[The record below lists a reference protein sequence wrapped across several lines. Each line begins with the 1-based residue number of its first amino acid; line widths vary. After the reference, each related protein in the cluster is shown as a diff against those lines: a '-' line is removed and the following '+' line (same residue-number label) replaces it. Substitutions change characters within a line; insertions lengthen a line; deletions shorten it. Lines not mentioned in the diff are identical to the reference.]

1 MPLKTDLNV
10 TPYYDDF
17 DETNNYNRILFKPS
31 VAVQARELTQLQTI
45 LQDQIE
51 KFGNHI
57 FKEGSI
63 VSGCTIGLDNSV
75 HYIRV
80 FNKDFNGANV
90 SISTFA
96 NTNITGLSF
105 GVRARVLKVHDGS
118 QANTPSLKTMYL
130 KYTSSGNTSGIMKRF
145 TPGEKVYETANTAH
159 SANVFTTFGST
170 GNSSIFTVSS
180 GVLYARGHFIYV
192 PTQSLVIGRFTSNTD
207 ARVGFTVE
215 ESISTSSDDSTL
227 TDPAAGS
234 YNYAAPGADRLKL
247 SAVLSTRTFA
257 QANTDDFFEIAQIAN
272 GQYIRTFDKTQYS
285 SILDEMAKRTYDQ
298 SGDFLVDPFS
308 IVADEHLYT
317 ANNGG
322 YYKSAFG
329 GSKDKL
335 IVSVGSG
342 KAYVRGYEYQ
352 NRGKFPIH
360 ISKANTSLSLAAQE
374 FEISYGNYVYINS
387 VSGEWDINNLSQV
400 SLHGTAIASTPTSTS
415 IGKFTSNT
423 SNYNTDIIGTARVRS
438 IQYDSGNFFP
448 DGTAR
453 YKLYLFDIK
462 ITGANKSFANT
473 KAISATT
480 VNSSSGNRG
489 FGNIVRDSSIVWNQA
504 NPAPVTVLSANLKE
518 KDLDVSIF
526 PIPINAIKRLRTS
539 AGAVNAT
546 IVYSKAQNVTIAS
559 GGTFTLSLINE
570 QFNSGTGLLSD
581 SASRQNFYVALTA
594 NATASMTGTITIGKN
609 SNTITGSSTLF
620 TREFR
625 NGDIL
630 MFGSNNYVHRI
641 VTIAS
646 NTSLSITPYG
656 PISKAGLTFKKVFPK
671 GQVIDLGYNADS
683 SSFKNRTVTVGSS
696 TSTTFDL
703 KETFDS
709 SVSANVIFI
718 AKKTSAREASKLLR
732 ANRYVKIRA
741 NTHPRTTSG
750 PWELGFSDVFSIQ
763 EVRLC
768 TSLPTT
774 TTAGTVVTE
783 NFELDDGQRDNLY
796 ATSKIK
802 KKSTSSLSI
811 AANDFL
817 LVKFAVFQ
825 HDYTNGFGYFSVDS
839 YPIDDNNLANTAAI
853 HTAQIPTYVSTVDG
867 TSYNLRNSI
876 DIRPAFTATSNI
888 AGSLVFPANTTTN
901 PANSTSISVASGY
914 ARVLFPNEVFT
925 SDLSY
930 YLPRIDKLF
939 LDTSGNFV
947 ISTGTP
953 SLRPTQP
960 DDIGDAM
967 KLATIFIP
975 AYPSLSQQFAKIL
988 NTNQGVTTVKLV
1000 NARRYT
1006 MRDIGKIKDS
1016 VTRLE
1021 HQTLINMTEAEALSK
1036 QILNS
1041 SGIDR
1046 YKNGLFADSFTSF
1059 DKSNLNDR
1067 DFNASIDTV
1076 ANVLRPKVDVFE
1088 VTLDYNASESSNI
1101 VRRAKDAVLVITGAT
1116 GTFTVGETITSSG
1129 GATGKLVYAIST
1141 TKLVLEKTT
1150 GTFVAGQTIV
1160 GKGATISTVTLPS
1173 ESSVLTLPY
1182 THELAVEQPYAT
1194 KVRNAAGEFYYFFFK
1209 GVMTLDPAS
1218 DTWVDTTYAPDINN
1232 GSSGGSGSYIARQD
1246 KVSLGAVLAGSE
1258 SGSIPGLSTTYGAW
1272 TKTIDGLPVVETLA
1286 SGTQIAVLNGTFG
1299 TNIKDAV
1306 GGITAYSSVNPGT
1319 TVTRETSIWT
1329 GPVSTTWVDYEDS
1342 TQLIDDRVISNSLS
1356 HYMRSRIIKIKAD
1369 GLKPTTRH
1377 FLFMDDYSL
1386 SAYMTPTNSSFVA
1399 TGSEGTAVL
1408 SDSTGTL
1415 TCTYR
1420 IPDNAAIRFRTG
1432 NHVIRLI
1439 DNISPDAGFVSSS
1452 VDSNY
1457 VASGSIQ
1464 TRQRSYVTTQVAT
1477 TRTST
1482 ETVSLKHDSL
1492 RLQNGQ
1498 GAVLINGD
1506 GNRQIL
1512 VPTQTVERN
1521 TVAAG
1526 GTGTSSSAI
1535 PQNNNGG
1542 SVVSLST
1549 TTPATEPTGNG
1560 SSDQTNTY
1568 TVLAHERNA
1577 KDLGYNADGLDP
1589 IAQSFSIPGA
1599 DYASSGVFLTKIDLY
1614 FKKKSSTLPIIVEI
1628 REMQNGFPTTS
1639 VIPGSTVVATASTI
1653 NTSSDGSNAS
1663 TFWFSSPVYI
1673 KVDTE
1678 YCFIIKPAGNNPDY
1692 EVWLSE
1698 LGGKDLLTNKVITEQ
1713 PYIGV
1718 CYTSSNDKAW
1728 TIQQSEDVKFRLYVA
1743 NFSTGTTGAVILKNE
1758 TTNYLNVSNVSSDY
1772 YTSET
1777 VSGEIRLFVRARSNT
1792 SAGSTSGVGSTVKG
1806 LTSGASG
1813 VVTVISGA
1821 GSTAA
1826 GSNNA
1831 MFRLRNVLPSVR
1843 FTVGENVRFANGA
1856 IAVAIQSYTPS
1867 GRIKYFA
1874 DNYANAQMHIA
1885 NTVTSVTNSSGSF
1898 SATNKYGPNNMFVTS
1913 EQLTGHTSLTKSFV
1927 STIDNLLLN
1936 TLYTNVQD
1944 ITFANTTLTYSTK
1957 SSSSSALDS
1966 TYADI
1971 VNRHDQE
1978 FISAEKR
1985 VFSKINEVSTLNGS
1999 KSLSIS
2005 ASMVTNNKYLS
2016 PLVDIQRASA
2026 YVIGNIINNVVTNET
2041 NSFGGLSKAKYL
2053 TKRIILGEG
2062 QDSDDLKVYI
2072 TAFKPN
2078 TSDIKIYVKFL
2089 NSEDNTLF
2097 EDVGYTQL
2105 SQSSNSNLYSD
2116 SKSRSDLIEYEYSIP
2131 SASLTGTYGE
2141 FQYTSGTG
2149 AKFTGYKY
2157 FAIKVVMTSSVTYNP
2172 PALKDIRAIALLV

>member
-17 DETNNYNRILFKPS
+17 DETKNYNRILFKPS

-96 NTNITGLSF
+96 NTDITGSRF
-105 GVRARVLKVHDGS
+105 GVRARVLKVHNGS

-159 SANVFTTFGST
+159 SANVFTTYGST

-207 ARVGFTVE
+207 ARVGFTVA

-227 TDPAAGS
+227 NDPAAGS

-272 GQYIRTFDKTQYS
+272 GQYIRTFDRPQYS
-285 SILDEMAKRTYDQ
+285 TLLDTMAKRTYDQ
-298 SGDFLVDPFS
+298 SGDFLVDPFD
-308 IVADEHLYT
+308 VVVDEHLYT

-322 YYKSAFG
+322 YYKSTFG

-335 IVSVGSG
+335 LVTVGAG

-352 NRGKFPIH
+352 NRGKLRIP
-360 ISKANTSLSLAAQE
+360 ISKANTSLSLTDQE
-374 FEISYGNYVYINS
+374 FNISYGNYVYINS
-387 VSGEWDINNLSQV
+387 VSGEWDINSLSQV

-438 IQYDSGNFFP
+438 IQYDSGNFYP
-448 DGTAR
+448 DGTAK

-489 FGNIVRDSSIVWNQA
+489 FGNIVQDSSIVWNQA

-526 PIPINAIKRLRTS
+526 PIPVNAIKRLRTS

-559 GGTFTLSLINE
+559 GGTFTLSLVGE

-581 SASRQNFYVALTA
+581 SSSRENFYVALTA
-594 NATASMTGTITIGKN
+594 NATASMTGTISITKN
-609 SNTITGSSTLF
+609 SNTVTGSSTLF

-625 NGDIL
+625 NGDII
-630 MFGSNNYVHRI
+630 MFGSNNYVRRI
-641 VTIAS
+641 VTISS
-646 NTSLSITPYG
+646 NTSLSITPYAPVG
-656 PISKAGLTFKKVFPK
+656 KAGLTFKKVFPK

-683 SSFKNRTVTVGSS
+683 SSYKNRTVTVASS

-750 PWELGFSDVFSIQ
+750 PWELGFPDVFSIQ
-763 EVRLC
+763 QIKLC
-768 TSLPTT
+768 TSIPTT
-774 TTAGTVVTE
+774 TTAGTDVTE
-783 NFELDDGQRDNLY
+783 QFELDDGQRDNFY
-796 ATSKIK
+796 ATSRIK
-802 KKSTSSLSI
+802 KKATSTLSI
-811 AANDFL
+811 AANDVL
-817 LVKFAVFQ
+817 LVKFAVFD

-853 HTAQIPTYVSTVDG
+853 HTAQIPTYISTVDG
-867 TSYNLRNSI
+867 TAYNLRNSI
-876 DIRPAFTATSNI
+876 DIRPTFTATANI

-901 PANSTSISVASGY
+901 PANSTSMSTTSGY

-939 LDTSGNFV
+939 LDTSGRFV
-947 ISTGTP
+947 ISAGTP

-967 KLATIFIP
+967 KLATIFVP
-975 AYPSLSQQFAKIL
+975 AYPSVSPQFAKLL
-988 NTNQGVTTVKLV
+988 NTSQGITTIKLI

-1006 MRDIGKIKDS
+1006 MRDIGLIKNS
-1016 VTRLE
+1016 VSRLE
-1021 HQTLINMTEAEALSK
+1021 HQTLINMSESEALSK
-1036 QILNS
+1036 QILNT

-1046 YKNGLFADSFTSF
+1046 YKNGLFVDTFTTF
-1059 DKSNLNDR
+1059 NKAQINDR
-1067 DFNASIDTV
+1067 DFNASIDVV
-1076 ANVLRPKVDVFE
+1076 ANVLRPKVNVFE
-1088 VTLDYNASESSNI
+1088 TTLDYNSSESSNI

-1141 TKLVLEKTT
+1141 TKLVLERTT

-1160 GKGATISTVTLPS
+1160 GKGATISSVTLPS

-1194 KVRNAAGEFYYFFFK
+1194 KVRNAAGEYYYFFFK

-1218 DTWVDTTYAPDINN
+1218 DTWVDTTYASDNN
-1232 GSSGGSGSYIARQD
+1232 GGSSGSGSSYIVSQN
-1246 KVSLGAVLAGSE
+1246 KVQIGPQGAVSSDGSVNYGSWNRQVTGTRTETLE
-1258 SGSIPGLSTTYGAW
+1258 SGTMVAGFTGQFNNSM
-1272 TKTIDGLPVVETLA
+1272 
-1286 SGTQIAVLNGTFG
+1286 NG
-1299 TNIKDAV
+1299 DV
-1306 GGITAYSSVNPGT
+1306 GSLTSYSAVNPGT
-1319 TVTRETSIWT
+1319 TITRESTVWT
-1329 GPVSTTWVDYEDS
+1329 GPVTTTWVEYEDS
-1342 TQLIDDRVISNSLS
+1342 TQLVDDRVISTSEVL
-1356 HYMRSRIIKIKAD
+1356 YMRSRIVKITAD

-1377 FLFMDDYSL
+1377 FLFMDDYNL
-1386 SAYMTPTNSSFVA
+1386 SAYATPTNSSFVA
-1399 TGSEGTAVL
+1399 TGDEGTAL
-1408 SDSTGTL
+1408 ISNSTGTL

-1420 IPDNAAIRFRTG
+1420 IPDNSAIRFRSGSHT
-1432 NHVIRLI
+1432 IRLI
-1439 DNISPDAGFVSSS
+1439 DNTSQDAGFISSS
-1452 VDSNY
+1452 VDATY
-1457 VASGSIQ
+1457 VAAGSIQ
-1464 TRQRSYVTTQVAT
+1464 TRQRSYITTSVAVQRSS
-1477 TRTST
+1477 TRN
-1482 ETVSLKHDSL
+1482 VSLYHEDL
-1492 RLQNGQ
+1492 LLNGS
-1498 GAVLINGD
+1498 AIALVNGE
-1506 GNRQIL
+1506 GNE
-1512 VPTQTVERN
+1512 QTL
-1521 TVAAG
+1521 TPKQTII
-1526 GTGTSSSAI
+1526 TGSSTSSSAT
-1535 PQNNNGG
+1535 PQDTNGG
-1542 SVVSLST
+1542 VVTTLTT
-1549 TTPATEPTGNG
+1549 TTPATEPTGN
-1560 SSDQTNTY
+1560 SNSDQGSVY
-1568 TVLAHERNA
+1568 TVLDDVDAVTS
-1577 KDLGYNADGLDP
+1577 GYNTETDP
-1589 IAQSFSIPGA
+1589 IAQSFIVPGV
-1599 DYASSGVFLTKIDLY
+1599 DFASSGVFLTKIDLY
-1614 FKKKSSTLPIIVEI
+1614 FKKKSSTYPIIVEI
-1628 REMQNGFPTTS
+1628 REMSNGFPTTS
-1639 VIPGSTVVATASTI
+1639 TIPGSTVVATPSMI

-1663 TFWFSSPVYI
+1663 TFWFSNPVYV

-1678 YCFIIKPAGNNPDY
+1678 YCFVIKPAGNNPDY

-1698 LGGKDLLTNKVITEQ
+1698 LGGKDILTNKVITEQ

-1718 CYTSSNDKAW
+1718 CYTSSNDRAW
-1728 TIQQSEDVKFRLYVA
+1728 TIQQAEDVKFRLYVA
-1743 NFSTGTTGAVILKNE
+1743 NFSTATIGTAILKNE

-1777 VSGEIRLFVRARSNT
+1777 VSGEVRLFVRPRSNT

-1821 GSTAA
+1821 GSGAA

-1831 MFRLRNVLPSVR
+1831 VFRLRNVLPSVR

-1867 GRIKYFA
+1867 GRIKYFTN
-1874 DNYANAQMHIA
+1874 NYANSQMHIA

-1913 EQLTGHTSLTKSFV
+1913 EQLTGHISLTKSYV

-1936 TLYTNVQD
+1936 TLHTNVQD
-1944 ITFANTTLTYSTK
+1944 ITFANTTLSYSTK

-1966 TYADI
+1966 TYANI
-1971 VNRHDQE
+1971 VNRYDQE

-2005 ASMVTNNKYLS
+2005 AEMVSTNKYLS
-2016 PLVDIQRASA
+2016 PLVDIQRASV
-2026 YVIGNIINNVVTNET
+2026 YVIGNIINNVTTNET
-2041 NSFGGLSKAKYL
+2041 NSFGGLSKAKYV
-2053 TKRIILGEG
+2053 TKRIVLGEG

-2078 TSDIKIYVKFL
+2078 TSDIKIYAKLL
-2089 NSEDNTLF
+2089 NSEDHTLF
-2097 EDVGYTQL
+2097 EDVGYTLL

-2131 SASLTGTYGE
+2131 STSLTGTYGE